1 MTEIDDML
9 EEAGF
14 VQRIYLNAEKLRKAL
29 QKRAIDKMARG
40 EGVNEMM
47 HILQI
52 TKKECEDDL

>member
-14 VQRIYLNAEKLRKAL
+14 IQRIYLNAEKLRKAL
-29 QKRAIDKMARG
+29 QKRAVDKMARG
-40 EGVNEMM
+40 ESVNEMM